1 MRLPKPS
8 YEQVSSVVAQ
18 TIVFEAELVSQDP
31 EMDPHEVERNCDNH
45 FVTLLAATVGG
56 DAATDA
62 VKERVMSAIMARP
75 ERRAHLRD
83 FFDDKDTEEIA
94 NLRSE
99 LEKAMKGEGGTA

>member
-1 MRLPKPS
+1 MRLPKPT
-8 YEQVSSVVAQ
+8 YEQVSAVFAQ
-18 TIVFEAELVSQDP
+18 TIAFEADLLMKDP
-31 EMDPHEVERNCDNH
+31 EMNPHEVERNCDNH

-56 DAATDA
+56 DASGEAIR
-62 VKERVMSAIMARP
+62 ERVMSAIMARP

-99 LEKAMKGEGGTA
+99 LEKTVKGEGGTA